1 MGLDKTGLIANLEI
15 LYNQTL
21 VDEELTAEEAK
32 DAFIERL
39 ASAIEAYVK
48 TASVN
53 YTGGLTSTNG
63 PVTGVLNHTIL

>member
-1 MGLDKTGLIANLEI
+1 MLNKPALKNSLTA

-21 VDEELTAEEAK
+21 DNGNLSPEEAK

-39 ASAIEAYVK
+39 ANAIEAFVK
-48 TASVN
+48 TATVN

-63 PVTGVLNHTIL
+63 PVTGVFNHNIV

>member
-1 MGLDKTGLIANLEI
+1 MLNTPQLKNSLTA

-21 VDEELTAEEAK
+21 DNGNLSPEEAK
-32 DAFIERL
+32 DAFIQRL
-39 ASAIEAYVK
+39 ANAIEEYVK
-48 TASVN
+48 TATVN